1 MHALDR
7 DTIRLLDAGQIIV
20 DLDAIVKELIE
31 NSLDAHAKSIDVKDN
46 GSGILEEDRLHM
58 TKCHWT
64 SKISRFEDINNVSTF
79 GFRGKFIQ
87 SPVSMIGE
95 ALHSICA
102 ISNTVSITTKT
113 DDDDVARCYTC
124 NSNGD
129 IIKNTASP
137 TISSTGTIVAVNQPF
152 CSIPVRRQIA
162 QNNSTA
168 IVKKVLDW
176 IIFMALPRPDVR
188 FSFLSFKDSKMSREK
203 IWIKPVAKNLI
214 DNITTVYGVSL
225 TDMIQYY
232 TISNTD
238 TAPFTLQCLLPQQQQ
253 ETRNRLFNIEPNK
266 TAVIFHNRQSI
277 INLMESLLN
286 KIYTGPDLDSS
297 ENSSL
302 SASPSQEVNSDDSDS
317 DSKAETE
324 EKTNPWEFTMF
335 SSSEE
340 GNDVY
345 ELESSTDYSEL
356 GYKVPSYM
364 EWSTTNSSQ
373 KNSDKSTHSS
383 TELQGSD
390 VWDIGISTDKSN
402 DRVNRGT
409 ESEQNI
415 SALPR
420 RHKNTRQPQVIS
432 WYGESSS
439 NIPLKR
445 TPSPENI
452 QDPKR
457 PAIPIA
463 TSSGSKER
471 SSKHAKNDYIM
482 WGVPRERSLDMTNT
496 SSLETPDRLSSKPVP
511 HSTGVPRHRTI
522 TGFLSEKPKSVKT
535 HSANTLNN
543 EMTVKVDHERLS
555 KYQRGQYRRNHFH
568 RRSMEDYYMSTEPS
582 VQSTIAVFN
591 SPQLG
596 RQSLSVYVLYEIIHL
611 GKCIEQIGVV
621 HTKRAQS
628 IQEFTKLMNTH
639 KLGCD
644 IVLETPVNI
653 IQSSHDIH
661 FQTLLSL
668 MGYQKQVQENGIAQS
683 EKTYTV
689 ITDPRIVNNGFN
701 VRWHRDSHS
710 GEVKVQI
717 LAICS
722 IPYYGPSDWRD
733 LLENIRQNPNAPF
746 GHIRPN
752 KAIEYLA
759 TKAYSTSDD
768 TPVPLEPLLRG
779 LSWQDSIG
787 KYEITPTYSHTIA
800 YSLSGS
806 IHCS

>member
-1 MHALDR
+1 
-7 DTIRLLDAGQIIV
+7 
-20 DLDAIVKELIE
+20 
-31 NSLDAHAKSIDVKDN
+31 
-46 GSGILEEDRLHM
+46 
-58 TKCHWT
+58 
-64 SKISRFEDINNVSTF
+64 
-79 GFRGKFIQ
+79 
-87 SPVSMIGE
+87 
-95 ALHSICA
+95 
-102 ISNTVSITTKT
+102 
-113 DDDDVARCYTC
+113 
-124 NSNGD
+124 
-129 IIKNTASP
+129 
-137 TISSTGTIVAVNQPF
+137 
-152 CSIPVRRQIA
+152 
-162 QNNSTA
+162 
-168 IVKKVLDW
+168 
-176 IIFMALPRPDVR
+176 
-188 FSFLSFKDSKMSREK
+188 
-203 IWIKPVAKNLI
+203 
-214 DNITTVYGVSL
+214 
-225 TDMIQYY
+225 
-232 TISNTD
+232 
-238 TAPFTLQCLLPQQQQ
+238 
-253 ETRNRLFNIEPNK
+253 
-266 TAVIFHNRQSI
+266 
-277 INLMESLLN
+277 MESLLN

-302 SASPSQEVNSDDSDS
+302 SATRERKYTSRERSIDLYSSPSQEVNSDDSDS